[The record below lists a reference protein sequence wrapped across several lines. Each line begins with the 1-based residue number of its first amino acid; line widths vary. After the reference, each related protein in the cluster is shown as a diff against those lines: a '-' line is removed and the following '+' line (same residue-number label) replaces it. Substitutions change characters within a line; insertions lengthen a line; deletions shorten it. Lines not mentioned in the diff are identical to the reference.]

1 MCYSIKMFLW
11 LYLRLNTICQINL
24 QHSNKEYLSLKC
36 AQWMSVWNL
45 KWLVFT
51 QSLCLNYQKNN
62 WGETQNGTNN
72 KTLAPCLI
80 WCGFRRNDLTHG
92 CCHALGSSPAQR
104 IYNDWISTGERSLCK
119 LTTVCGSDGMAYL
132 QKTFHFRSKKS
143 CCRYFSSKKQDQR
156 LFQESSEIHIF
167 WRKQASLTH
176 STSWNGMFVTNI
188 SLRFAQ

>member
-1 MCYSIKMFLW
+1 MIIFTIEH
-11 LYLRLNTICQINL
+11 YL
-24 QHSNKEYLSLKC
+24 SNKFTKLEPKIFWFTMCSMNATACTLL
-36 AQWMSVWNL
+36 VWKV

-104 IYNDWISTGERSLCK
+104 IYNDWINTGERLLCK
-119 LTTVCGSDGMAYL
+119 LTTVCGSVGMVYL
-132 QKTFHFRSKKS
+132 QKTFHFRSKKN
-143 CCRYFSSKKQDQR
+143 CCRYFSSKKQVQR
-156 LFQESSEIHIF
+156 LFQESSEIHPF

-176 STSWNGMFVTNI
+176 STSCIIHHATCKSQN
-188 SLRFAQ
+188 